1 MNLTIQ
7 KVMPERV
14 DALHAIL
21 EQCGLDMQIKFG
33 LHHWIPAYP
42 LERLREDA
50 QVKSVYAVY
59 DPDRIIATFTIG
71 TQAPY
76 YYTASLWQDP
86 DAKALYVNHLAV
98 LPAYQ
103 GKGIGTWCMQNVER
117 LALTDGCSAVRLD
130 AYDKHTT
137 LHEFYRRLGYQ
148 ERGAAHVVTKSGKE
162 GDTMYFEKMLRT
174 G

>member
-1 MNLTIQ
+1 MNLAIQ
-7 KVMPERV
+7 KVTPEQV

-21 EQCGLDMQIKFG
+21 EQCGLDMQAKFG
-33 LHHWIPAYP
+33 LSHWIPAYP

-59 DPDRIIATFTIG
+59 DHDRIIATFTIG
-71 TQAPY
+71 MQVPY
-76 YYTASLWQDP
+76 YYTASIWQNP

-98 LPAYQ
+98 LPEYQ
-103 GKGIGTWCMQNVER
+103 GKGVGTWCMQTTEQ
-117 LALTDGCSAVRLD
+117 LAIAEGCDAVRLD
-130 AYDKHTT
+130 AYDQHVK

-148 ERGAAHVVTKSGKE
+148 ERGTAHIVTKSRKE
-162 GDTMYFEKMLRT
+162 GDTMYFEKVLRT